1 MPGAYPLAAC
11 CLVLLAVARQAMIE
25 QKGMLLILPT
35 QAASMAAYS
44 RDMARSADEG
54 GQILTAASG
63 YDPR

>member
-1 MPGAYPLAAC
+1 MVNIDLLPNS
-11 CLVLLAVARQAMIE
+11 CLQ
-25 QKGMLLILPT
+25 